1 MNKIEGDENKRQ
13 NRLQQLIATM
23 NVFSQH
29 QKVMAEF
36 TKPKIG
42 RKNKNKK

>member
-1 MNKIEGDENKRQ
+1 MNYNAE
-13 NRLQQLIATM
+13 QLEKFVAQM

-36 TKPKIG
+36 TKPEKKVEI
-42 RKNKNKK
+42 KNKKVRL